1 MKNRYTL
8 GVYRRKVAVICATA
22 EYIKMKKQKKI
33 PDLTTPVREGI
44 INIRI
49 GRCRPNGRL
58 LRGYK
63 KK

>member
-22 EYIKMKKQKKI
+22 EYTKMKKQKKI

-44 INIRI
+44 ISIRI

-58 LRGYK
+58 LLGYK
-63 KK
+63 K

>member
-1 MKNRYTL
+1 
-8 GVYRRKVAVICATA
+8 VYRRKVAVVHATA
-22 EYIKMKKQKKI
+22 EYTKMKKQKKI
-33 PDLTTPVREGI
+33 PDLTTSVREGI